1 MTMPAQAKQQR
12 SSRTAARKLA
22 AACGVP
28 LVALMLAA
36 SAQTNAPVATPPP
49 VPVAP
54 AAGSQT
60 NVLSQAGAVAPAS
73 TNAVSF
79 VEELQADPGFQS
91 YTNLVEHSL
100 FVPVSE
106 IGGSGGLSDIGPA
119 FAGGLRLTG
128 FFVRGKLIEASL
140 EDRNDPDKKLFVK
153 EGDVIEDTEIKVVG
167 FDLRG
172 RAVLLKKGDE
182 EGRLEYE
189 SEAMPAP
196 MAGKPGTP
204 GTSGQPGTMMP
215 RPGMPQTMPQPG
227 MPGGV
232 RPAGISPRMG
242 PSGGPGG
249 GGGSGGG
256 DDGSRTSRRQS
267 RQQMIARLQQTLQ
280 NTPDPAAKQRL
291 QNYIQM
297 LEKANAQE

>member
-1 MTMPAQAKQQR
+1 MAKQR
-12 SSRTAARKLA
+12 RKRKIATRWLA
-22 AACGVP
+22 AMSGG
-28 LVALMLAA
+28 LLAVLA
-36 SAQTNAPVATPPP
+36 IAVSAQTN
-49 VPVAP
+49 VPVVVASSTNAVP
-54 AAGSQT
+54 ATVSQT
-60 NVLSQAGAVAPAS
+60 NVISQTATAATDS
-73 TNAVSF
+73 TNVVSL
-79 VEELQADPGFQS
+79 VETLQNDPGFQS
-91 YTNLVEHSL
+91 YTNLLEHSL

-106 IGGSGGLSDIGPA
+106 IGGSSGAGDTGPT

-140 EDRNDPDKKLFVK
+140 EDRNEPDKKLFVK
-153 EGDVIEDTEIKVVG
+153 AGDIIADTEIKVVG

-189 SEAMPAP
+189 SETMPSP
-196 MAGKPGTP
+196 TMGKPGAP
-204 GTSGQPGTMMP
+204 GMPGVPGPPGTMMQ
-215 RPGMPQTMPQPG
+215 RPGMPPMPPQPG
-227 MPGGV
+227 MPAAGARNTV
-232 RPAGISPRMG
+232 TSSRTATPAVAA
-242 PSGGPGG
+242 
-249 GGGSGGG
+249 GGG
-256 DDGSRTSRRQS
+256 DDANRQASRRQS